1 MCQHGPTAKC
11 LHCVDKNFI
20 SNVAHVSFD
29 HFLAEKKL
37 KCKGVHPTDVKC
49 NNCLPPMAM
58 RYIVDR
64 TCKSHEPYPK
74 AMCNKCMP
82 PSITI
87 KRQEYRHLDYVEF
100 MNVKDISNFVKY
112 WVDVKHTA
120 EQRVGFLYGYY
131 AEDPH
136 YKGGI
141 RAIVEAI
148 YEPKQSGSYNDFEF
162 K

>member
-1 MCQHGPTAKC
+1 
-11 LHCVDKNFI
+11 
-20 SNVAHVSFD
+20 
-29 HFLAEKKL
+29 
-37 KCKGVHPTDVKC
+37 
-49 NNCLPPMAM
+49 
-58 RYIVDR
+58 
-64 TCKSHEPYPK
+64 
-74 AMCNKCMP
+74 MP